1 MNTFEVLVMF
11 HSCVCSLTGTASAIG
26 LSEKWNHLIACSY
39 NNQYNRRNHITEGKE
54 WVRVVLDRW
63 LPYLSDKPYTVQDSG
78 NGKAIKKK
86 KSKSTIK
93 YGSAENDKRP
103 AAHSAR
109 GG

>member
-1 MNTFEVLVMF
+1 M
-11 HSCVCSLTGTASAIG
+11 
-26 LSEKWNHLIACSY
+26 
-39 NNQYNRRNHITEGKE
+39 
-54 WVRVVLDRW
+54 VLDRW

-93 YGSAENDKRP
+93 YGSAENDKKP

>member
-1 MNTFEVLVMF
+1 MNTFEVLVMI
-11 HSCVCSLTGTASAIG
+11 HSCVGSFTGTASAMG

-39 NNQYNRRNHITEGKE
+39 NNQYNSRNHITEGKE
-54 WVRVVLDRW
+54 WVRVALGRW

-78 NGKAIKKK
+78 NGNAMKK